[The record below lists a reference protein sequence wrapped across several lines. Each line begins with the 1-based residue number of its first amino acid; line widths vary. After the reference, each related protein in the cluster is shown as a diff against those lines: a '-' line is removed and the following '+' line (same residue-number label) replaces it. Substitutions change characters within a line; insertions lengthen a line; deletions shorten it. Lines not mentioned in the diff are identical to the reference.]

1 MFNSDGQVV
10 TLVFVPIRPSHGGD
24 DSCGLRDICSL
35 VYHMHMGDLMIAM
48 TASDGMTRM
57 NRL

>member
-10 TLVFVPIRPSHGGD
+10 TVVVLVACATSAERGS
-24 DSCGLRDICSL
+24 CSL
-35 VYHMHMGDLMIAM
+35 VCHMHMGDLMIVM
-48 TASDGMTRM
+48 TASNGMTRM